1 MTWVEQW
8 RHWPSLV
15 KGVVILWIAATVFV
29 SVRVGVQ
36 SPHRQSVYPV
46 FYEAA
51 QKWWW
56 GEDLYLKSALGY
68 RYSPIVAAGL
78 VPVSWL
84 PARLG
89 GVVWRWINV
98 AVLVWG
104 LLWCCRRG
112 LPRHCDLGL
121 AAIIFLLVFPDALAN
136 INNGQPNALVVGLLL
151 AGVAAVTEKRWTIS
165 AVCIAIATLF
175 KVYPIALGLLLVVLY
190 PRQLGWR
197 LALMLGIGLLLPFLL
212 QRPEYV
218 RGQYRD
224 WFAYI
229 WQENRQ
235 VVSVREWYRDVRLVA
250 KVWLGLDLS
259 DRAYKLIEI
268 LVAAWMAG
276 ICLLARWRG
285 WKEDRLL
292 VTVFILACGWMT
304 VLGPATETVT
314 YLILAPAAAWVLVLA
329 FSENRPLWHR
339 GMLVLAYLLMLS
351 VHVAAW
357 FGGRGYMTL
366 GPQPLGGLILLGYVL
381 FCVTKQ
387 VFQGPGAAALDIR
400 RE

>member
-1 MTWVEQW
+1 M
-8 RHWPSLV
+8 V
-15 KGVVILWIAATVFV
+15 KGVVVLWVAAVVFV

-51 QKWWW
+51 QKWWQ
-56 GEDLYLKSALGY
+56 GEDLYLKSALGF

-84 PARLG
+84 PEKLG
-89 GVVWRWINV
+89 GILWRWINV
-98 AVLVWG
+98 AALVWG

-112 LPRHCDLGL
+112 LPLHCDAGL
-121 AAIIFLLVFPDALAN
+121 TAIIFLLVFPDALAN

-151 AGVAAVTEKRWTIS
+151 ASVAAVMDKRWNLAAACLAVS
-165 AVCIAIATLF
+165 ALF
-175 KVYPIALGLLLVVLY
+175 KVYPIALGLLLVLLY
-190 PRQLGWR
+190 PKQLGWR
-197 LALMLGIGLLLPFLL
+197 LALALAIGLLLPFVL

-224 WFAYI
+224 WFAYV

-235 VVSVREWYRDVRLVA
+235 VVSVREWYRDVRLIA
-250 KVWLGLDLS
+250 KVWLGLDMS

-268 LVAAWMAG
+268 LVAALMAG
-276 ICLLARWRG
+276 ICWVGQRRG
-285 WKEDRLL
+285 WGMDRLL
-292 VTVFILACGWMT
+292 VAAFVMGCGWMT

-314 YLILAPAAAWVLVLA
+314 YLILAPAAAWVVVLTFANHRPFWERGLV
-329 FSENRPLWHR
+329 
-339 GMLVLAYLLMLS
+339 VLAYLLMLS
-351 VHVAAW
+351 VHIAAW

-366 GPQPLGGLILLGYVL
+366 GPQPLGGVILLGYAMFWGVKM
-381 FCVTKQ
+381 TST
-387 VFQGPGAAALDIR
+387 GPVSPALSER
-400 RE
+400 GN

>member
-1 MTWVEQW
+1 MSWVEQW
-8 RHWPSLV
+8 RHWPAWV
-15 KGVVILWIAATVFV
+15 RGVVILWVVAVVVV

-51 QKWWW
+51 QKWWQ

-68 RYSPIVAAGL
+68 RYSPMVAAGL

-89 GVVWRWINV
+89 GVVWRWVNV

-104 LLWCCRRG
+104 LGWCCRRG
-112 LPRHCDLGL
+112 LPRVCDAGL

-151 AGVAAVTEKRWTIS
+151 ASLAAVMEKRWMAA

-175 KVYPIALGLLLVVLY
+175 KAYPIALGLLLVVLY
-190 PRQLGWR
+190 PKELGWR
-197 LALMLGIGLLLPFLL
+197 LEVMLVVGFLLPFAL

-218 RGQYRD
+218 LGQYRD
-224 WFAYI
+224 WFAYVL
-229 WQENRQ
+229 QENRQ
-235 VVSVREWYRDVRLVA
+235 VVPVREWYRDVRLIA
-250 KVWLGLDLS
+250 KVWFGVNTGEI
-259 DRAYKLIEI
+259 AYRGIE
-268 LVAAWMAG
+268 LLAAAWMAG
-276 ICLLARWRG
+276 VCLLGKWRG
-285 WKEDRLL
+285 WREDHLL
-292 VTVFILACGWMT
+292 VTVFVLGCGWMT

-314 YLILAPAAAWVLVLA
+314 YLILAPAAAWVVVQVFAEHRPIWERGVVVLA
-329 FSENRPLWHR
+329 F
-339 GMLVLAYLLMLS
+339 VLMLS

-357 FGGRGYMTL
+357 FGGRAYMTL
-366 GPQPLGGLILLGYVL
+366 GPQPLGGMILLGYVL
-381 FCVTKQ
+381 IGATK
-387 VFQGPGAAALDIR
+387 GALNGRRATSMAAER
-400 RE
+400 N

>member
-1 MTWVEQW
+1 MAA
-8 RHWPSLV
+8 
-15 KGVVILWIAATVFV
+15 VIFV

-51 QKWWW
+51 QKWWQ
-56 GEDLYLKSALGY
+56 GEDLYLKSALGF

-84 PARLG
+84 PEKLG
-89 GVVWRWINV
+89 GILWRWINV
-98 AVLVWG
+98 TALVWG

-112 LPRHCDLGL
+112 LPRHCDAGL

-151 AGVAAVTEKRWTIS
+151 ASVAAVMDKRWNLAAACLAVS
-165 AVCIAIATLF
+165 ALF
-175 KVYPIALGLLLVVLY
+175 KVYPVALGMLLVLLY
-190 PRQLGWR
+190 PKQLGWR
-197 LALMLGIGLLLPFLL
+197 LALALGIGLLLPFVL

-224 WFAYI
+224 WFAYV

-235 VVSVREWYRDVRLVA
+235 VVPVREWYRDVRLIA
-250 KVWLGLDLS
+250 KVWLGLDMS

-276 ICLLARWRG
+276 ICWVGQRRG
-285 WKEDRLL
+285 WGMDRLL
-292 VTVFILACGWMT
+292 VAAFVMGCGWMT

-314 YLILAPAAAWVLVLA
+314 YLILAPAATWVVVLTFANHRPFWERGLV
-329 FSENRPLWHR
+329 
-339 GMLVLAYLLMLS
+339 VLAYLLMLS
-351 VHVAAW
+351 VHIAAW

-366 GPQPLGGLILLGYVL
+366 GPQPLGGVILLGYAMFWGV
-381 FCVTKQ
+381 KMASR
-387 VFQGPGAAALDIR
+387 GPVSPALSER
-400 RE
+400 GN

>member
-1 MTWVEQW
+1 MTWAEQW
-8 RHWPSLV
+8 RRLPMLV
-15 KGVVILWIAATVFV
+15 KGTIVLWIAAVVFV

-51 QKWWW
+51 QKWWQ

-84 PARLG
+84 PARMG
-89 GVVWRWINV
+89 GVIWRWINV

-104 LLWCCRRG
+104 LLWCCRKG
-112 LPRHCDLGL
+112 LPRPCDAGL

-151 AGVAAVTEKRWTIS
+151 ASVAAVMEKRWTTTAI
-165 AVCIAIATLF
+165 CIAVATLF
-175 KVYPIALGLLLVVLY
+175 KVYPIALGGLLVVMY

-197 LALMLGIGLLLPFLL
+197 LGLALGVGLLLPFLL
-212 QRPEYV
+212 QRPDYV

-224 WFAYI
+224 WFAYV

-235 VVSVREWYRDVRLVA
+235 VVSVREWYRDARLIP
-250 KVWLGLDLS
+250 KVWLGVDMG
-259 DRAYKLIEI
+259 DRFYKSIEI

-276 ICLLARWRG
+276 ICRLGYGKG
-285 WKEDRLL
+285 WGVDRLL
-292 VTVFILACGWMT
+292 VGAFVLSCGWMT

-314 YLILAPAAAWVLVLA
+314 YLILAPAAAWVVVLTFA
-329 FSENRPLWHR
+329 ENRPMWER
-339 GMLVLAYLLMLS
+339 GLVVLAYLLMLS

-381 FCVTKQ
+381 ICATKMAIA
-387 VFQGPGAAALDIR
+387 GPQAPSPSAGGK
-400 RE
+400 